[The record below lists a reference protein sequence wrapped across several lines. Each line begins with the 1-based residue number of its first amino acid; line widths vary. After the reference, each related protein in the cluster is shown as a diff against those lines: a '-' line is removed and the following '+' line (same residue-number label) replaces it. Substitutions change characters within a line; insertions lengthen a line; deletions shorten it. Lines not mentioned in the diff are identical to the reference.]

1 MRFSLLAIGL
11 LTACS
16 QGQIKTPVG
25 DSGTAETESDT
36 DTDVDADT
44 DTDTD
49 ADTDTDTDD
58 GDHIWSAG
66 PFQFA
71 TVGVEDRCLDGTA
84 STLLMP
90 DGSTQPWANPIDLP
104 GWGALSVPQSVSVPL
119 PSPLADMS
127 LTLTRDDEV
136 GTVWVTDGDQASVLF
151 DEESYMDCE
160 IDFNVNAILYIVNND
175 SLNGTATLSVTTAT
189 GGFCPRIN
197 TPCDVLV
204 HFEATRL

>member
-1 MRFSLLAIGL
+1 MSFRVLAMGL

-16 QGQIKTPVG
+16 QGQSKTSVG
-25 DSGTAETESDT
+25 DSGSTEFEAEADT
-36 DTDVDADT
+36 DTDTDA
-44 DTDTD
+44 DTD

-66 PFQFA
+66 PFQF
-71 TVGVEDRCLDGTA
+71 TTIGVEDRCLDDA
-84 STLLMP
+84 ANDLLMP
-90 DGSTQPWANPIDLP
+90 DGSPQPWANPIDLL
-104 GWGALSVPQSVSVPL
+104 GWGALSEPQSVTVPL
-119 PSPLADMS
+119 QSPLADMS

-160 IDFNVNAILYIVNND
+160 IDFNVNAVLYIVNND